1 MTQKLVLKGLQ
12 MLFIAAPSTKYSLMK
27 LTLLNHHHRLFALS
41 CFSNN
46 GDGPQWVIRT
56 LAQSPENP
64 GDSLTW
70 QLARISNAGTVAVN
84 CSLGLVDCGLSEP
97 LGWGGWLLKLRRES
111 LIRSTD
117 SPEPRNGALVTFTG
131 LCVALTS
138 FLFLPKLVKCIVM
151 G

>member
-46 GDGPQWVIRT
+46 GDGPQWVIHT

-64 GDSLTW
+64 GDSLIW

-84 CSLGLVDCGLSEP
+84 CSLRLVDCGLLEP
-97 LGWGGWLLKLRRES
+97 LGWGGWLLKLLGES

-131 LCVALTS
+131 LCVAITS